1 MSKQSKQLVI
11 CPGEGRGRRHPGEGR
26 GRRCPDEGRGR
37 RLRRI
42 RPLIGVVVLLAFSL
56 LGCGIGGGQAT
67 ATSTTATTT
76 TSAAT
81 TTATTGG
88 ACDWLVEMEQSVL
101 TDNGSMP
108 IPDDIS
114 QLGREYA
121 LQICGLIVE
130 YARRSVDDPE
140 MASYYDLARSGC
152 TADYDYFV
160 KGKQLADAHH
170 AAGITFGAGA
180 SRMLDDYSNIYDHL
194 VSCLRDQQTVE
205 RQEIIRKC
213 APHALQ
219 DISGYYE
226 CSQNEWLD

>member
-11 CPGEGRGRRHPGEGR
+11 YPDEGRGRRRPGE
-26 GRRCPDEGRGR
+26 ERGR

-42 RPLIGVVVLLAFSL
+42 RPLIGVVVLLAFAL
-56 LGCGIGGGQAT
+56 LGCGIGGGQET
-67 ATSTTATTT
+67 ATSTTATT

-88 ACDWLVEMEQSVL
+88 ACDWLVETEQSVL

-114 QLGREYA
+114 QLGRDYA

-130 YARRSVDDPE
+130 YARRSGDDPE
-140 MASYYDLARSGC
+140 MAAYYDLARRGC

-194 VSCLRDQQTVE
+194 VSCLRNQQTVE
-205 RQEIIRKC
+205 RQEIVRKC